1 MMVCDRVAD
10 QFGNM
15 GGTAEDSSFC
25 PRILQYADPGQE
37 LFLSH
42 RNKVSYEIKKHYFQR
57 TFARNSVLS
66 FPIYIYVFSTGTAG
80 TLLMQGS
87 DYPAGKESP
96 SYTH

>member
-42 RNKVSYEIKKHYFQR
+42 RNKVSYEIKKLRH
-57 TFARNSVLS
+57 
-66 FPIYIYVFSTGTAG
+66 I
-80 TLLMQGS
+80 
-87 DYPAGKESP
+87 
-96 SYTH
+96 SYRKAIR